1 LLARGSPAHIVRYT
15 YRPFDLRWVYWDP
28 DTKLLDEK
36 RADLVAARISGLPD
50 LVMTLEELF
59 ALIGARTLDVYLN
72 TSSFWSNVPEKVWD
86 YELGG
91 YQVVKKW
98 LSYRERNVL
107 GRSLTIDEAVYVSQ
121 MVRRIASILLL
132 GPALDANYRA
142 SAADAHTYEM
152 LGLSRDAARERKD
165 AKTRKRGISNK
176 LTPAMKA
183 NRKAAKQ
190 PSRKVTKK
198 PARKTRKKL

>member
-1 LLARGSPAHIVRYT
+1 
-15 YRPFDLRWVYWDP
+15 
-28 DTKLLDEK
+28 
-36 RADLVAARISGLPD
+36 
-50 LVMTLEELF
+50 MTLEELF

-72 TSSFWSNVPEKVWD
+72 AGSFWSNVPEQVWE

-91 YQVVKKW
+91 YQVLKKW
-98 LSYRERNVL
+98 LSYRERSVL
-107 GRSLTIDEAVYVSQ
+107 GRPLNIDEAVYVSQ

-142 SAADAHTYEM
+142 SAADAQTYEV
-152 LGLSRDAARERKD
+152 LGLSRDAARERKE

-183 NRKAAKQ
+183 NRKAAK
-190 PSRKVTKK
+190 K
-198 PARKTRKKL
+198 PTRKGSKL